1 MFWDSTRSM
10 QLSGGAHSAIWRYC
24 SKARP
29 KMHLTVPI
37 TPEFKTQQSGPG
49 GIISVRGPQPEGVIV
64 GGPHQD
70 SVTLPTN
77 TLQASST
84 L

>member
-1 MFWDSTRSM
+1 
-10 QLSGGAHSAIWRYC
+10 
-24 SKARP
+24 
-29 KMHLTVPI
+29 MHLTVPI